1 MRSVKTANAAEQ
13 ATFANFLKRATQNA
27 NDWQS
32 QHPLQIDKIAA
43 LRADLSALTGHL
55 ASTDLSTEYPWDAL
69 MVWAETTLSAEG
81 QEQLVSL
88 LLEPYPDLVDDLAD
102 CMKADEAAHFAI
114 EGTKTVAECLDCIS
128 ENYAWALGQ
137 DYTSPENSARFW
149 YVSEEK
155 LEPRLGERYED
166 DGATLEQPHAIAR
179 DIAAYH
185 QTLLQWPPDALLA
198 DVLIQHPEHRQVA
211 RRAQLTQKLP
221 YAEIRDNQ
229 ISADML
235 PIDMLRCKLSFF
247 GATKFDPRSD
257 RWVRICMYQNAPFP
271 DELANAPSDD
281 WAYPSLNQ

>member
-1 MRSVKTANAAEQ
+1 
-13 ATFANFLKRATQNA
+13 
-27 NDWQS
+27 
-32 QHPLQIDKIAA
+32 
-43 LRADLSALTGHL
+43 
-55 ASTDLSTEYPWDAL
+55 

-235 PIDMLRCKLSFF
+235 PIDMPVSYTHLTLPTIYS
-247 GATKFDPRSD
+247 
-257 RWVRICMYQNAPFP
+257 V
-271 DELANAPSDD
+271 
-281 WAYPSLNQ
+281 